1 MKNKP
6 KTLAD
11 LTAAGIL
18 SESWLDSK
26 EVEEED
32 EQPGDETT
40 PANEAPVDPTAPQ
53 VMPDGSQTMPAV
65 DATANEAE
73 NEQEDE
79 LPPLE
84 PTAEAPAAEQPK
96 SESAKIVEEI
106 EAMLSGATRL
116 AALALA
122 MDPTNADVKAL
133 YDKLTVG
140 AAAAPAKEDAP
151 LEPEEA

>member
-32 EQPGDETT
+32 EDPTDDTV
-40 PANEAPVDPTAPQ
+40 PASDAPVDPSVPQ
-53 VMPDGSQTMPAV
+53 MMPDGSQTMPAA
-65 DATANEAE
+65 DSTANEAE
-73 NEQEDE
+73 NEQDDS
-79 LPPLE
+79 LDDVPPLE
-84 PTAEAPAAEQPK
+84 PEAEEPATAPK
-96 SESAKIVEEI
+96 TESDKIVEEI
-106 EAMLSGATRL
+106 EAMLAGATRL

-122 MDPTNADVKAL
+122 MDPGNAAVKTL
-133 YDKLTVG
+133 YDKLTSN
-140 AAAAPAKEDAP
+140 AAAAPEPKADAP
-151 LEPEEA
+151 LEP